1 MAFWQIGQPLQAAT
15 WNQTA
20 LGSYNWNDNANW
32 STPVLFPNGIGA
44 VANLNN
50 AIGGAQTVNLNQ
62 LITLGTLNIGDTTT
76 TNAFT
81 LAAGTAPGYLM
92 LDVATGNAMITKASG
107 ANALDIISTGLQ
119 FNDTLA
125 ITNSSTIGSLALSGA
140 MRSLTSDIT
149 FNGVGGLSTGSI
161 VATGVIST
169 AGNLVKNDAGIT
181 VLNAGN
187 TYAGTTTINGGSLRI
202 TSTTGLPVR
211 SAVTV
216 AATAALDLNAA
227 FTIGSLAGAGDVTNI
242 VNTSRLLTIGRNDT
256 STIFSGRIL
265 ATTPANIQITKIGAG
280 TLTLQPTTTNAST
293 YTGATIINGGKI
305 ALDTSSSSLMS
316 GFLAATPLTLAGG
329 AFELIGRSSATVTQ
343 TLGNL
348 SVTGAGALT
357 VTPNG
362 GTSTTLAL
370 GTFTNSAAG
379 STLLVSAP
387 ATAATGKVTT
397 TTALPAANIYGAG
410 RSVFT
415 DGAGAFD
422 WLSNN
427 GTALTFGGL
436 GVGAAPAYTGTLPTN
451 GTGLAAGNYTLTGS
465 QTQNTAASTIG
476 TLKIIASGAG
486 QSLDLATFNMTAG
499 GYLVTGTDAYTI
511 SGSTGALT
519 AATDLVIHQFNSGGL
534 TINAPLSGAGALTK
548 SGTGTLF
555 LGTGA
560 NTMTGAITINAGT
573 LSFSNVNAGAAGSLG
588 NGSTTAVN
596 IRDGATLQYTGATGT
611 ISGAAATAGAHTY
624 NLTGGNAN
632 IEVTTGA
639 TELTLSGVISGA
651 GGYTMSGAGTL
662 IIGASSTFTG
672 PLFINAGTVK
682 AGGNFQVSSASSPVT
697 IGGSGALDI
706 NGTGASET
714 LTIGSL
720 AGSGTVLNSNTTA
733 KTLSVGGDNTSTTF
747 SGTFGAGGV
756 AGNALTKIG
765 SGVFT
770 VSSSANAWTGTKTI
784 NSGVLRFGVD
794 QALNTSGSVVI
805 GTAAGPS
812 QLDLNGF
819 DYNAATGSNQSIS
832 FGGTGATTTSQ
843 GSILLPTGSTLTLG
857 GGLSYSASGNPL
869 GASINSTGGNV
880 SLSGTRTIT
889 VADSTSVATTE
900 AELTIDAQITS
911 SGAFGFTKSG
921 LGNLLL
927 SGNTN
932 NYTGTTTINS
942 GVVFLDYTTQ
952 NNAKIGVVGPLSM
965 VGGQMVLTGNA
976 AATSQAVAS
985 TTFAAGASATISL
998 NNGGAGV
1005 LLNLGAL
1012 TRAAGAGT
1020 ARFNLPTGTQ
1030 TGTNGVV
1037 TSTLN
1042 DSGTGLLGTGGGWA
1056 TVTDT
1061 TGTWFARNV
1070 SNLAGGNIGPLTS
1083 TASDTVSAWT
1093 TGLHVTDSVG
1103 YSATLAATT
1112 GINSLRFNAN
1122 AASST
1127 VTIGSNQTLGILSG
1141 GVLQTSNVATGV
1153 STITGG
1159 KLTSNTNELIFTTD
1173 SATQR
1178 FDLVS
1183 QVSGLDGITK
1193 TGNGTLRLSGDNRSS
1208 GTVRPMAGTL
1218 ELTGGNAIGN
1228 TAPVT
1233 FPATGGT
1240 AILSLLGGESE
1251 TIGSLSGG
1259 SRSNALSDVQIGAA
1273 STLTINQGVAGAY
1286 SGLITGNATSA
1297 LVKVGSTTLTYNSNS
1312 ATSFLGNLRVNE
1324 GTLRLNGSEA
1334 GRIGSTVISVNN
1346 PGSSLQVNNDSNN
1359 SVDRVVNTAV
1369 ITLNNTA
1376 PGLGLFFNQSHDSAN
1391 RSETIGAIGL
1401 GAGQNVIAADATNP
1415 TRFGT
1420 LTIAAVSG
1428 ANLTRANNSTAVV
1441 LGRSLGSTTATQG
1454 GRITF
1459 TNAITGVNAAVGGTA
1474 GVGLTTNPIFPYL
1487 TGNATAGAPVAGDV
1501 GNSFV
1506 TSGANG
1512 LRPLSTATG
1521 AGAEYIFDE
1530 GGYNGMAASTTNN
1543 VRFTTTP
1550 GATLTAAGGGT
1561 RTINALAIDS
1571 TAGAVTVTGP
1581 AADTLALT
1589 SGALLSTG
1597 AAANNTSLTGFAGIT
1612 TGANNEYIISVTND
1626 RFTLGSPLTTAA
1638 AALTKSGAGA
1648 LVLNG
1653 LGASNTYTGGTFFNQ
1668 GLIEAS
1674 ALADLGPSGNLNFF
1688 GGGFRWA
1695 TGTNFD
1701 LSGRSVTLGAGG
1713 GVFDTSLATS
1723 PVVFANAIGNSGF
1736 GGLTKTGV
1744 GTLTLNAASTYAG
1757 TTTAAGGTLA
1767 MGINQAIGSGRLAVT
1782 TAGTFDMGA
1791 FNATV
1796 SSLNLGAD
1804 FANAITGSG
1813 TLTVTG
1819 DATLNQGSIAPI
1831 LAGSMNL
1838 IKQTA
1843 AQTATVINGSNSFTG
1858 FTHVQDGTLAIGTV
1872 ADAGANSSLGAPTG
1886 GNAIIRL
1893 GNGTT
1898 TGTLTIDSTGA
1909 AGTTNRPIDLAGT
1922 TGGGTINNNGTAALT
1937 LNGNTSS
1944 SFYGSKTLTLG
1955 GTATG
1960 FTNLVAGNITNG
1972 LGTVALTKADAGTWR
1987 LSGTNTFTGTVAVT
2001 GGRLEVTG
2009 NTNNGVSITNPAGV
2023 GQTSI
2028 GNAAAAEGILYL
2040 PTGGTYT
2047 TDRFSVGGNATG
2059 IGSLVINGATVSTT
2073 SATTSVGVVSGNGGY
2088 GGFFMSGGSL
2098 TTRRFESGTS
2108 LVSTAV
2114 SVSQISGGTLTNS
2127 EFILL
2132 RNAYNDFTMTGG
2144 SVVRN
2149 AAGSNVTLGELG
2161 TASTLTIAGG
2171 TFNNTGRTV
2180 EFGRVADSVSNASLN
2195 LNAGNLIT
2203 NGVAATA
2210 ANITGGFGRVNFNGG
2225 MLTAGT
2231 ASTTFL
2237 ASGVTAAYVNGAFG
2251 TYSGGAVIDT
2261 AGFATTLAEPL
2272 IAPTGNGVSTIPFSA
2287 GGSGYIGA
2295 PYVDITG
2302 GGGTGATASAVV
2314 DLDPTSVN
2322 FGKVTGITITNPG
2335 VDYTSAPTI
2344 TLRGGLG
2351 TGGTAAT
2358 IGTPTTATNTSGG
2371 LTKNGL
2377 GTLTLTG
2384 VNTYGGITTVNN
2396 GVLTAATAMVPNTSG
2411 LVVGGATA
2419 SAEFNLYQD
2428 LAGTPWSLP
2437 NNANITLGSASF
2449 SGTLGFDLGASSDL
2463 ITLTGTGVLTI
2474 NAGGGKI
2481 DVNNVAGFVVGAY
2494 NLITSPND
2502 IVGGSNLS
2510 LGVLPGGFIYNL
2522 DYTTDP
2528 KILTLNVSVAEAGNI
2543 YWTGNGA
2550 TQSWSELTGGNS
2562 NFSTNTVGT
2571 LEAGFTPFSGSDV
2584 NFSANN
2590 ASTSAIITT
2599 LDNNISVNSVKMLAS
2614 LNGGTPTG
2622 AVTINAGLAG
2632 SDLTIGA
2639 GGIDVQTGAPLV
2651 TTINAPVILGANQS
2665 WGVVDSGASVAVTG
2679 VLSGA
2684 GNLTKTGAGSVILS
2698 NTNTFTGVLS
2708 VDGGTVRNI
2717 SAGVQ
2722 GIGTGTASLTMN
2734 GGRLELANDTARN
2747 SARNTTVSVNSTIST
2762 ERLTA
2767 GAGVTHTLGTLSIGA
2782 QTLTVGAAVATTGTQ
2797 GLTFGATTFTG
2808 APTFTV
2814 NNSGA
2819 GATTLLTL
2827 GAVTNGG
2834 FTAIFNGSGNVT
2846 LGIISGSGGVTY
2858 SGSGVLA
2865 MSAAHLFTGNVR
2877 IESGLVRV
2885 SGGTDRLGTG
2895 AAALQLA
2902 GGTLEINDSTARNL
2916 ARNTTVSANSTIFTQ
2931 RASAGAGVNHTLGT
2945 LSIGAQTL
2953 TVDGGVLTNI
2963 GTQGL
2968 IFGAVTLT
2976 GAPTFTV
2983 KNPTGVGVTLLT
2995 LGAVTNGANTAL
3007 FDGNGNVAQTGVWG
3021 NGAGGVTYS
3030 GTGTLTLNQ
3039 ANTFTGAVTLNSG
3052 TIAALGSAG
3061 ALGTGAATLL
3071 LNGGTL
3077 IAGDATARAFNRN
3090 TTVGGNVQITTN
3102 RVGAGA
3108 GVTHTLGT
3116 LSIGAQTLTVAAA
3129 QATSGNQGLT
3139 FGATTFTGAPT
3150 FTVNNNGLGATTVL
3164 TLGAVTNGA
3173 NTALINGSGNVAQ
3186 TGVWGNG
3193 AGGIT
3198 YSGTGTLTLN
3208 QANTFTGAVT
3218 LNSGTIAALGN
3229 AGALGTGAATLLLN
3243 GGTLI
3248 AGDATARAFNRNT
3261 TVGGNVQIT
3270 TNRVGAGAGV
3280 THTLGALS
3288 IGAQTLTVTSSG
3300 ADSGTQGLT
3309 FGATTLSDSPIFN
3322 VTNGATTT
3330 VLTLG
3335 AVADGGVAR
3344 TITKQGNGVLNL
3356 GSAASSLVNGTAV
3369 NITGGSLI
3377 SSNATALGSLANV
3390 TVSASAI
3397 FAPNASQTVGALNGA
3412 GDTQIQPGF
3421 TLTIGSTNNLN
3432 SNFTGSISGA
3442 TGSIIKAGT
3451 GSLTLSST
3459 NSYGGSTIINNGVV
3473 VIGADTGLG
3482 TAPASPTAGHLTL
3495 NGGSLRTTST
3505 FALDVNRGV
3514 TLGASGGILA
3524 PDTATTLTVQGVVD
3538 GSGGLTLNGTGGSV
3552 VLAGTSANTYS
3563 GLTTITA
3570 GTLELNKTAGVNAIV
3585 GDGISSKVTADVLI
3599 NGGTLKLMANNQI
3612 ADSVFINQT
3621 SGVFNVNG
3629 KTETIYN
3636 YTRSGG
3642 SYIAP
3647 RGSNITFIDPTW
3659 SGGTTD
3665 VFGTETYGELIIQG
3679 GTNIIHG
3686 DEGTGLGAAAITVQT
3701 GLSGLTFSGTGA
3713 PEIILSSDN
3722 TAAATM
3728 TLKDNVTVANTIT
3741 GTASIT
3747 NGNRLIDTGG
3757 IITDSG
3763 SLGSI
3768 SATVNLDGG
3777 TRTFNVG
3784 NGTANVDL
3792 RISPQITNGGLSKSG
3807 TGTLELSH
3815 AAGNTYNLGTTASAG
3830 TLLVNNTS
3838 GSGTG
3843 TGSVTINSAATLA
3856 GSGIIAPTV
3865 NNASVSVQGLLNVGN
3880 AGDSTGADLVIDMSG
3895 ATGTLVVDLT
3905 GGITLDYFSGQN
3917 SGVLNTGLSFND
3929 QLGIV
3934 SGGATLNLGGEL
3946 TFNNFNGLAVNSFTA
3961 GSSWKLF
3968 AWSGLT
3974 TVGSFSNIAPGA
3986 IGNFTGFTD
3995 LSTELLGWDFTD
4007 LYTSGTVSI
4016 VVIPEPSRAM
4026 LLLLGLLGL
4035 GLRRRREGV

>member
-1 MAFWQIGQPLQAAT
+1 MRHLKKASNPFQPSLLMSTLQTFRRHRKPLGGALAALMAVWQIGQPLQAAT

-20 LGSYNWNDNANW
+20 AGPFDWNNNANW
-32 STPVLFPNGIGA
+32 TLPGVFPNGIGA
-44 VANLNN
+44 VGDLNN
-50 AIGGAQTVNLNQ
+50 DILGDQTISLNQ
-62 LITLGTLNIGDTTT
+62 LITLGALNIGDSSG
-76 TNAFT
+76 TNGFT
-81 LAAGTAPGYLM
+81 LAAGTGGFLM
-92 LDVATGNAMITKASG
+92 LDVASGSAAITKTG
-107 ANALDIISTGLQ
+107 AGNDIVSSILQ
-119 FNDTLA
+119 FNDPLTV
-125 ITNSSTIGSLALSGA
+125 TNSAAGSLTLSGGSL
-140 MRSLTSDIT
+140 RSLSSNIT
-149 FNGVGGLSTGSI
+149 FAGSGVLGTI
-161 VATGVIST
+161 VSGAIATSGGVI
-169 AGNLVKNDAGIT
+169 KNDAGLLT
-181 VLNAGN
+181 LSAAN
-187 TYAGTTTINGGSLRI
+187 TYAGTTAINGGSLRVS
-202 TSTTGLPVR
+202 STTGLPVR

-216 AATAALDLNAA
+216 ASGGALDLAAA
-227 FTIGSLAGAGDVTNI
+227 FTIGSLAGAGNVTNTL
-242 VNTSRLLTIGRNDT
+242 NAAARTLTVGRDDT
-256 STIFSGRIL
+256 STSFSGQIL
-265 ATTPANIQITKIGAG
+265 PTTVANIVLTKIGAG
-280 TLTLQPTTTNAST
+280 TLTLNPASAST
-293 YTGATIINGGKI
+293 YTGNTIINGGGI
-305 ALDTSSSSLMS
+305 NLSFANTALTSL
-316 GFLAATPLTLAGG
+316 LAATPL
-329 AFELIGRSSATVTQ
+329 Q
-343 TLGNL
+343 
-348 SVTGAGALT
+348 VTGGNFTMTGKAGLAANQLMGALT
-357 VTPNG
+357 VGVTGGAITLVAGDASGTTLQTGAVTATTNG
-362 GTSTTLAL
+362 GT
-370 GTFTNSAAG
+370 
-379 STLLVSAP
+379 LLITAP
-387 ATAATGKVTT
+387 ANTAFQMNQSYVAANHNPRLVFSDGTANVFNWALNAGANTNTT
-397 TTALPAANIYGAG
+397 AFTAYTALPIAG
-410 RSVFT
+410 
-415 DGAGAFD
+415 GG
-422 WLSNN
+422 SNA
-427 GTALTFGGL
+427 TAYNLT
-436 GVGAAPAYTGTLPTN
+436 A
-451 GTGLAAGNYTLTGS
+451 S
-465 QTQNTAASTIG
+465 QTQNTAAFVGRSVKLGSTLGSTQTWDLAGFNATLGGASTATPGAILIDG
-476 TLKIIASGAG
+476 TDAWNINASGGVLRQAHATVSGDLIFHQYSTGTVTVNAGIANNAAVLAATTTLVKAGTGLLVLAGTNTFTGPIIVNGGILSFNNAGASGAG
-486 QSLDLATFNMTAG
+486 TLGL
-499 GYLVTGTDAYTI
+499 
-511 SGSTGALT
+511 GSA
-519 AATDLVIHQFNSGGL
+519 
-534 TINAPLSGAGALTK
+534 
-548 SGTGTLF
+548 
-555 LGTGA
+555 
-560 NTMTGAITINAGT
+560 
-573 LSFSNVNAGAAGSLG
+573 
-588 NGSTTAVN
+588 TAVT
-596 IRDGATLQYTGATGT
+596 IRDGATLQYTGGT
-611 ISGAAATAGAHTY
+611 AIMAAATTANSHTF
-624 NLTGGNAN
+624 LLQGGNAT
-632 IEVTTGA
+632 IDVA
-639 TELTLSGVISGA
+639 TAAATDVLTLNGVISGA
-651 GGYTMSGAGTL
+651 GGLTKIGQGVLA
-662 IIGASSTFTG
+662 IGATATYSG
-672 PLFINAGTVK
+672 PTFINAGTLRP
-682 AGGNFQVSSASSPVT
+682 AGNFNIGNAVNPVT
-697 IGGSGALDI
+697 VGGSGTLDI
-706 NGTGASET
+706 NGTAASET

-720 AGSGTVLNSNTTA
+720 AGSGTVLNSNTTN

-747 SGTFGAGGV
+747 SGTFGAGSV
-756 AGNALTKIG
+756 AGNAFTKIG

-770 VSSSANAWTGTKTI
+770 LSSSANAWTGTKTV

-794 QALNTSGSVVI
+794 QALNESGGVVI
-805 GTAAGPS
+805 ANAAGPS

-819 DYNAATGSNQSIS
+819 DYNAATGANQTIT
-832 FGGTGATTTSQ
+832 FGGSTATATSQ

-857 GGLSYSASGNPL
+857 GGLSYSASGNNPL
-869 GASINSTGGNV
+869 GARINSTGGNV
-880 SLSGTRTIT
+880 LLPGNRTIT

-900 AELTIDAQITS
+900 AELTIDAPITS

-952 NNAKIGVVGPLSM
+952 NNAKIGAAGALSM

-1012 TRAAGAGT
+1012 TRAVGAGT

-1030 TGTNGVV
+1030 NGTNGVV

-1070 SNLAGGNIGPLTS
+1070 SNVAGGNIGPFTS

-1103 YSATLAATT
+1103 YSATLPATT
-1112 GINSLRFNAN
+1112 SINSLRFNAN

-1127 VTIGSNQTLGILSG
+1127 VTIGANQTLGILSG

-1173 SATQR
+1173 SVTQR

-1286 SGLITGNATSA
+1286 SGLITGNATST

-1346 PGSSLQVNNDSNN
+1346 PGSSLQVNNDNN
-1359 SVDRVVNTAV
+1359 NNPDRVVNTAV

-1391 RSETIGAIGL
+1391 RSETIGAIDL

-1441 LGRSLGSTTATQG
+1441 LGRNLGSTTATQG

-1474 GVGLTTNPIFPYL
+1474 GVGLTTNPIFPFL

-1506 TSGANG
+1506 TLGANG

-1612 TGANNEYIISVTND
+1612 TGTNNEYIISVTND

-1653 LGASNTYTGGTFFNQ
+1653 LGTSNTYTGGTFFNQ

-1674 ALADLGPSGNLNFF
+1674 ALADLGPSGNLNFY

-1701 LSGRSVTLGAGG
+1701 LSGRTVNLSTGG

-1723 PVVFANAIGNSGF
+1723 PVVFANAIGNSGA

-2098 TTRRFESGTS
+2098 TTRRFESGAS

-2149 AAGSNVTLGELG
+2149 AAASNVTLGELG

-2180 EFGRVADSVSNASLN
+2180 EFGRVASSVSNASLN
-2195 LNAGNLIT
+2195 LNAGNLTT
-2203 NGVAATA
+2203 NGVNVTTP
-2210 ANITGGFGRVNFNGG
+2210 ANITGGFARVNFNGG
-2225 MLTAGT
+2225 TLTAGV

-2251 TYSGGAVIDT
+2251 SYAGGAVIDT

-2351 TGGTAAT
+2351 TGGVAAT
-2358 IGTPTTATNTSGG
+2358 IGTPTTVANTSGG

-2384 VNTYGGITTVNN
+2384 VNTYGGVTTVNN
-2396 GVLTAATAMVPNTSG
+2396 GVLTAATAMLPNTSG
-2411 LVVGGATA
+2411 LVVGGAAA

-2449 SGTLGFDLGASSDL
+2449 SGTLGFDLGTSSDL

-2481 DVNNVAGFVVGAY
+2481 DVNNVAGFGVGAY
-2494 NLITSPND
+2494 NLITSPNN

-2528 KILTLNVSVAEAGNI
+2528 KILTLNVSVAAAGNI

-2562 NFSTNTVGT
+2562 NFSTNTAGT

-2599 LDNNISVNSVKMLAS
+2599 LDNNLSVNSVKMLAS

-2734 GGRLELANDTARN
+2734 GGRLELANDTGRN
-2747 SARNTTVSVNSTIST
+2747 SARNTTVSANSTITT

-2782 QTLTVGAAVATTGTQ
+2782 QTLTVGAAVATTGNQ

-2834 FTAIFNGSGNVT
+2834 FTAIFNGSGNATPGV
-2846 LGIISGSGGVTY
+2846 ISGTGGVTY

-2865 MSAAHLFTGNVR
+2865 MSAAHAFTGNVK
-2877 IESGLVRV
+2877 IDSGLVRV

-2902 GGTLEINDSTARNL
+2902 GGTLEINDSSARNL

-2931 RASAGAGVNHTLGT
+2931 RASGGAGVTHTLGT
-2945 LSIGAQTL
+2945 LAIGAQTL
-2953 TVDGGVLTNI
+2953 TVDGGVLTSS

-2968 IFGAVTLT
+2968 TFGATSFSD
-2976 GAPTFTV
+2976 APTFTIN
-2983 KNPTGVGVTLLT
+2983 NPDNGGVTLLT
-2995 LGAVTNGANTAL
+2995 LGTVDTNGNTMTVNGG
-3007 FDGNGNVAQTGVWG
+3007 GNLTPGVISEG
-3021 NGAGGVTYS
+3021 GGVTFNS
-3030 GTGTLTLNQ
+3030 TGVLTMT
-3039 ANTFTGAVTLNSG
+3039 AAHTFTGALRIENG
-3052 TIAALGSAG
+3052 TVFANGGTGRLGAG
-3061 ALGTGAATLL
+3061 ALQLV
-3071 LNGGTL
+3071 GGTL
-3077 IAGDATARAFNRN
+3077 DLNDSTGRNFARP
-3090 TTVGGNVQITTN
+3090 TTVSGNFKIITERN
-3102 RVGAGA
+3102 AAGA

-3116 LSIGAQTLTVAAA
+3116 LSMGAQTLTVE
-3129 QATSGNQGLT
+3129 
-3139 FGATTFTGAPT
+3139 
-3150 FTVNNNGLGATTVL
+3150 
-3164 TLGAVTNGA
+3164 
-3173 NTALINGSGNVAQ
+3173 
-3186 TGVWGNG
+3186 
-3193 AGGIT
+3193 
-3198 YSGTGTLTLN
+3198 
-3208 QANTFTGAVT
+3208 
-3218 LNSGTIAALGN
+3218 
-3229 AGALGTGAATLLLN
+3229 
-3243 GGTLI
+3243 
-3248 AGDATARAFNRNT
+3248 
-3261 TVGGNVQIT
+3261 GGNVT
-3270 TNRVGAGAGV
+3270 
-3280 THTLGALS
+3280 
-3288 IGAQTLTVTSSG
+3288 
-3300 ADSGTQGLT
+3300 SGTQGLT
-3309 FGATTLSDSPIFN
+3309 FGATTLTGSPTYDVSN
-3322 VTNGATTT
+3322 PTGGGVT

-3335 AVADGGVAR
+3335 ALADGGVAR
-3344 TITKQGNGVLNL
+3344 TIVKQGNGTINL
-3356 GSAASSLVNGTAV
+3356 SSAASSLVNGTAV

-3412 GDTQIQPGF
+3412 GETQIQPGF

-3473 VIGADTGLG
+3473 AIGADTGLG
-3482 TAPASPTAGHLTL
+3482 TAPASPTAGQLTL

-3585 GDGISSKVTADVLI
+3585 GDGVSSKVTADVLI

-3647 RGSNITFIDPTW
+3647 RGSNITFVDPTW
-3659 SGGTTD
+3659 SGGSTD

-3905 GGITLDYFSGQN
+3905 GGVTLDYFSGQN
-3917 SGVLNTGLSFND
+3917 TGVLNTGLSFND

-3934 SGGATLNLGGEL
+3934 GGGATLNLGGEL
-3946 TFNNFNGLAVNSFTA
+3946 TFNNFNDLAVNSFTA